1 MTDTAYRSPKGEG
14 WVQFAVV
21 MLAFAGTLTAIDGIV
36 ALARSKFYVGDAV
49 YVFGDLRTWGWIML
63 GLAAIELVAASTA
76 WSGSQLGRWLGVT
89 AAGLNGIGQMLFIQA
104 YPWWALSVFAV
115 DVLVVYA
122 LAAHGGR
129 DYSRA

>member
-89 AAGLNGIGQMLFIQA
+89 AAALNGIGQMLFVQA
-104 YPWWALSVFAV
+104 YPWWALAVFAV

-129 DYSRA
+129 DYSRV

>member
-1 MTDTAYRSPKGEG
+1 MTDTAYRTPRGEG
-14 WVQFAVV
+14 WVQFAVL
-21 MLAFAGTLTAIDGIV
+21 MLAFAGTMTVIDGIV

-63 GLAAIELVAASTA
+63 VLGAIELFAAATA
-76 WSGSQLGRWLGVT
+76 WSGSQLGRWLGV
-89 AAGLNGIGQMLFIQA
+89 AAAALNGIGQMLFMQA
-104 YPWWALSVFAV
+104 YPWWSVVVFAA

-122 LAAHGGR
+122 LVAYGGR